1 MEYNLILNGEYTY
14 PLISPNI
21 FRAEGDCYLTIGA
34 DDFAEVKQRFSDI
47 KNIAVMH
54 GNTILSESSKYT
66 KYSGIALGTECYDP
80 DIGSYISTFAITL
93 QAPDLATQ
101 VSDIA
106 KKLNTGI
113 DYNEATL
120 AEFKNYRIT
129 QSKNALSEFLDTH
142 PLLSTAHNNTAAY
155 YSVTKEKQD
164 LMTQQYLSYQIA
176 KAVDPEHAV
185 LTYNATGEVC
195 EPWLETEFL
204 QLIMEVKAY
213 VYPLVSYQQTVE
225 KMIMECTT
233 KDEVSEIVIDY
244 DSAFSHAEPGISEE
258 V

>member
-1 MEYNLILNGEYTY
+1 MEYNLVLNGEYIY
-14 PLISPNI
+14 PLISPDV
-21 FRAEGDCYLTIGA
+21 FRAEGDCQLIIGA
-34 DDFAEVKQRFSDI
+34 EDFAEIKQRFSNI
-47 KNIAVMH
+47 NNIAIMH
-54 GNTILSESSKYT
+54 GNTVLSESQKYT
-66 KYSGIALGTECYDP
+66 KYSGIALGDGYYDSNS
-80 DIGSYISTFAITL
+80 DGYISTFVITL
-93 QAPDLATQ
+93 EVPDLATQ
-101 VSDIA
+101 VFDIA

-120 AEFKNYRIT
+120 DEFKNYRIN
-129 QSKNALSEFLDTH
+129 QSKNALADFLDTH
-142 PLLSTAHNNTAAY
+142 PLLSSAHNNTAAY

-195 EPWLETEFL
+195 EPWEEAEFL

-213 VYPLVSYQQTVE
+213 VYPLVSYQQTAE
-225 KMIMECTT
+225 KMIMECAT

-244 DSAFSHAEPGISEE
+244 DSAFSPAEPETSEE